1 MPPTDTPPDTAVA
14 DASQA
19 ATLSEIPDS
28 EVPATSPAEGNSEET
43 EHSPTKPR
51 GRPRTRAS
59 DRSEQVRQNM
69 RLYRARRAAELA
81 ALGRELE
88 VLSHAVASG
97 DPRQTYA
104 AAAAVVGVWS
114 NSILKDNVIKNKE
127 KSGAAANPAAMDAP
141 PAPPDSR

>member
-1 MPPTDTPPDTAVA
+1 MLPDDTPVNANHAPPRELNPDGLAAVA
-14 DASQA
+14 S
-19 ATLSEIPDS
+19 
-28 EVPATSPAEGNSEET
+28 AEGT
-43 EHSPTKPR
+43 PAPAGDKPR
-51 GRPRTRAS
+51 GRPRTRAA

-88 VLSHAVASG
+88 QLARAVASG

-114 NSILKDNVIKNKE
+114 NSILKDNVIKSTRQPGDGGNAP
-127 KSGAAANPAAMDAP
+127 GADLP
-141 PAPPDSR
+141 

>member
-14 DASQA
+14 DASEA
-19 ATLSEIPDS
+19 ATLSEVTDS
-28 EVPATSPAEGNSEET
+28 AAPATSPAEGNSEET
-43 EHSPTKPR
+43 ELNPARPR

-59 DRSEQVRQNM
+59 DRAEQVRQNM
-69 RLYRARRAAELA
+69 RLYRARRTAELA

-88 VLSHAVASG
+88 VLSQAVASG

-114 NSILKDNVIKNKE
+114 NSILKDNVIKTKA
-127 KSGAAANPAAMDAP
+127 KRLADGAIGASDPA
-141 PAPPDSR
+141 